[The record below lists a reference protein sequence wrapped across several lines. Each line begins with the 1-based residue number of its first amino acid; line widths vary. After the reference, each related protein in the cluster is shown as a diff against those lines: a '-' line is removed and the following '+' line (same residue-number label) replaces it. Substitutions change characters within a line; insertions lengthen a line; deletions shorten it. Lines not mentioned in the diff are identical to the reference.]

1 MQKIFD
7 KNKNI
12 VYNKIVVVF
21 CYLFFGGGVN
31 ESIKKTRGNIR
42 CSKKRG

>member
-12 VYNKIVVVF
+12 CYNKLVVIF
-21 CYLFFGGGVN
+21 CCLFFGGGVN
-31 ESIKKTRGNIR
+31 ATESRESISI
-42 CSKKRG
+42 SI

>member
-12 VYNKIVVVF
+12 VYNKIVVIF
-21 CYLFFGGGVN
+21 CCLFFGGGN
-31 ESIKKTRGNIR
+31 ETESRESRVSI
-42 CSKKRG
+42 SS

>member
-12 VYNKIVVVF
+12 VYNKLIVIF
-21 CYLFFGGGVN
+21 CCLFFGGGVN
-31 ESIKKTRGNIR
+31 KTESREAR
-42 CSKKRG
+42 ESRV